1 MKICQRKIVNRKLS
15 TETMST
21 NTDQSTKID
30 LSTNFPR
37 KLTSKWKA
45 VCRAKLP
52 GCQQEKIKI
61 DDVDNFS
68 STSWV
73 TIIETDEDVCR
84 KRRIHVSRPKFHFNW
99 PNWRQRVMR
108 IFKVRIS

>member
-1 MKICQRKIVNRKLS
+1 
-15 TETMST
+15 MST
-21 NTDQSTKID
+21 NTDKSTKFD
-30 LSTNFPR
+30 LSNLPPKF
-37 KLTSKWKA
+37 TSKWKA

-84 KRRIHVSRPKFHFNW
+84 KRRLHVSTSGN
-99 PNWRQRVMR
+99 RVFLYLPLFR
-108 IFKVRIS
+108 RLFSTICLGGQKSE

>member
-1 MKICQRKIVNRKLS
+1 MKICQQKIVNRNLS

-21 NTDQSTKID
+21 TTDQSTKID
-30 LSTNFPR
+30 LATNFPR
-37 KLTSKWKA
+37 KFTSKWKA

-84 KRRIHVSRPKFHFNW
+84 KRRLHVSTQEN
-99 PNWRQRVMR
+99 RVQ
-108 IFKVRIS
+108 F

>member
-1 MKICQRKIVNRKLS
+1 
-15 TETMST
+15 MST
-21 NTDQSTKID
+21 NTDQSTKND
-30 LSTNFPR
+30 LSTNFPQTI
-37 KLTSKWKA
+37 TSKWKA

-84 KRRIHVSRPKFHFNW
+84 KRRIHVSYGPPTLSGEGLNAFIRG
-99 PNWRQRVMR
+99 
-108 IFKVRIS
+108 

>member
-1 MKICQRKIVNRKLS
+1 
-15 TETMST
+15 MST
-21 NTDQSTKID
+21 NTDQSTRID
-30 LSTNFPR
+30 LSTSFPR
-37 KLTSKWKA
+37 KFASKWKA

-52 GCQQEKIKI
+52 GCQQEIIKI

-84 KRRIHVSRPKFHFNW
+84 KRKLHVSRP
-99 PNWRQRVMR
+99 
-108 IFKVRIS
+108 

>member
-1 MKICQRKIVNRKLS
+1 M
-15 TETMST
+15 
-21 NTDQSTKID
+21 STKID
-30 LSTNFPR
+30 LSANLPPKF
-37 KLTSKWKA
+37 TSKWKA

-84 KRRIHVSRPKFHFNW
+84 KRRLHVS
-99 PNWRQRVMR
+99 
-108 IFKVRIS
+108 

>member
-1 MKICQRKIVNRKLS
+1 
-15 TETMST
+15 MST
-21 NTDQSTKID
+21 NTTVTNQSTKND
-30 LSTNFPR
+30 LSTNFPQTI
-37 KLTSKWKA
+37 TSKWKA

-84 KRRIHVSRPKFHFNW
+84 KRRIHVSKSQIAFYFCLLGPPTFTIDRTF
-99 PNWRQRVMR
+99 
-108 IFKVRIS
+108 